1 MEELKLGV
9 FQILNIR
16 WKMENK
22 LLKEGKISISGNEFD
37 IKKGIPETRVI
48 PDEVVKLF
56 NLSKRIL
63 GLAKIEKEKVIGVD
77 RETFDDLKG
86 KEIKLRLSNEVLEIM
101 EQDVKR
107 LTKEWKLEE

>member
-1 MEELKLGV
+1 MEELKLDV

-22 LLKEGKISISGNEFD
+22 NFRDGKISINGND
-37 IKKGIPETRVI
+37 IDMSKGFTEVRVI
-48 PDEVVKLF
+48 PDEVVKLY
-56 NLSKRIL
+56 NLSKYIL

-86 KEIKLRLSNEVLEIM
+86 KEIKLRLGNDLLEEM
-101 EQDVKR
+101 EKDNKR
-107 LTKEWKLEE
+107 LAKEWGFKE

>member
-9 FQILNIR
+9 FQILNTR

-22 LLKEGKISISGNEFD
+22 NFRDGKISINGND
-37 IKKGIPETRVI
+37 IDISRGIPESRVI
-48 PDEVVKLF
+48 PDEVVKLY
-56 NLSKRIL
+56 NLSKYIL

-101 EQDVKR
+101 E
-107 LTKEWKLEE
+107 

>member
-9 FQILNIR
+9 FQILNTR

-22 LLKEGKISISGNEFD
+22 NFRDGKISINGND
-37 IKKGIPETRVI
+37 IDISRGIPESRVI
-48 PDEVVKLF
+48 PDEVVKLY
-56 NLSKRIL
+56 NLSKYIL

-101 EQDVKR
+101 EQDVER